1 MHHAGYRSR
10 QSCRAFPR
18 ERCIQI
24 ARRTVP
30 PTDKMK
36 EDSAP
41 ILAGKKLRAS
51 KIFRDYQEAFE
62 SATGLP
68 LQLHAAG
75 EAASGLK
82 DRPRSNAFCSLMAEK
97 NQACA
102 SCYAL
107 QKRLEDEAGMEPR
120 SLHCFAGLCESA
132 VPVRVGDKVIAF
144 LQTGQILL
152 HRPDAEEFSKV
163 TRLLIEWGSQVDLKK
178 AEEAW
183 FSTTVLAPAQY
194 KSMLRLLH
202 IFAGHLSA
210 CASAL
215 AIETAASEPD
225 AVTRA
230 KKIIKTGAGEEI
242 SLGLVARA
250 VNVSAGYFSELFH
263 KATGLTF
270 TDYVAR
276 VRVEKVKNLL
286 QNPRLQITTIAYD
299 TGFQSLSQFN
309 RVFKQVTG
317 VTPRVYRAGIPG
329 AA

>member
-1 MHHAGYRSR
+1 MIPGTDDMKADSISR
-10 QSCRAFPR
+10 LTGQRLR
-18 ERCIQI
+18 ES
-24 ARRTVP
+24 T
-30 PTDKMK
+30 M
-36 EDSAP
+36 
-41 ILAGKKLRAS
+41 
-51 KIFRDYQEAFE
+51 FRDYQEAFE
-62 SATGLP
+62 NATGLP
-68 LQLHAAG
+68 LQLHAVG
-75 EAASGLK
+75 EAASRLR
-82 DRPRSNAFCSLMAEK
+82 DRPRSNAFCSLMAQK

-102 SCYAL
+102 ACFAL
-107 QKRLEDEAGMEPR
+107 QKRLEEEAGMEPR

-163 TRLLIEWGSQVDLKK
+163 TRLLVEWGSQVDLKK

-183 FSTTVLAPAQY
+183 FSSTVLKPGQY
-194 KSMLRLLH
+194 ESMLRLLH
-202 IFAGHLSA
+202 IFASHLSE

-215 AIETAASEPD
+215 ALETAVSEPES
-225 AVTRA
+225 VTRA
-230 KKIIKTGAGEEI
+230 KKIIKAGAGEEI
-242 SLGLVARA
+242 SLGEVARA

-263 KATGLTF
+263 KATGMTF

-276 VRVEKVKNLL
+276 VRVEKVKHLL

-317 VTPRVYRAGIPG
+317 KAPREWRAGLTG
-329 AA
+329 TA

>member
-1 MHHAGYRSR
+1 MNAG
-10 QSCRAFPR
+10 
-18 ERCIQI
+18 
-24 ARRTVP
+24 
-30 PTDKMK
+30 
-36 EDSAP
+36 SAP
-41 ILAGKKLRAS
+41 ILLGNKLRGS
-51 KIFRDYQEAFE
+51 RIFRDYQEAFE
-62 SATGLP
+62 NATGLP
-68 LQLHAAG
+68 LQLHAVG
-75 EAASGLK
+75 EALSGLK
-82 DRPRSNAFCSLMAEK
+82 DRPRSNAFCSLLAEK

-102 SCYAL
+102 ACFAL

-152 HRPDAEEFSKV
+152 HRPDAEEFTKL
-163 TRLLIEWGSQVDLKK
+163 TRQLIAWGTQVDLKK

-183 FSTTVLAPAQY
+183 FSTVVLAPAQY
-194 KSMLRLLH
+194 ESMLRLLH

-215 AIETAASEPD
+215 AFETPDSEPESI
-225 AVTRA
+225 ARA
-230 KKIIKTGAGEEI
+230 KRIIGATAGEEI
-242 SLGLVARA
+242 SLGHVARA

-263 KATGLTF
+263 KATGMTF

-276 VRVEKVKNLL
+276 VRVEKVKMLL

-309 RVFKQVTG
+309 RVFKHVTG
-317 VTPRVYRAGIPG
+317 TTPRAYRAGLAG

>member
-1 MHHAGYRSR
+1 MNPASR
-10 QSCRAFPR
+10 
-18 ERCIQI
+18 
-24 ARRTVP
+24 
-30 PTDKMK
+30 
-36 EDSAP
+36 
-41 ILAGKKLRAS
+41 LAGKKLRAS
-51 KIFRDYQEAFE
+51 KIFQDYQAAFE
-62 SATGLP
+62 CATGLP
-68 LQLHAAG
+68 LQLHAVG
-75 EAASGLK
+75 EASAGLK
-82 DRPRSNAFCSLMAEK
+82 ERPRSNSFCSLMAQS

-152 HRPDAEEFSKV
+152 HRPDAEGFSKV
-163 TRLLIEWGSQVDLKK
+163 TRLLIEWGSQVDLKQ

-183 FSTTVLAPAQY
+183 FSTAVIAPEQY
-194 KSMLRLLH
+194 ESMLRLLH
-202 IFAGHLSA
+202 IFAGHLSE

-215 AIETAASEPD
+215 ALEAAASEPE
-225 AVTRA
+225 AVKKA
-230 KKIIKTGAGEEI
+230 KRIIKVGSGEDI
-242 SLGLVARA
+242 SLGVVARA

-263 KATGLTF
+263 KTTGMTF

-317 VTPRVYRAGIPG
+317 MSPRAYRAGLVR